1 MFQCFVITASDNH
14 LQRAFLSVSSKYFV
28 FLSVNFCRCWES
40 SILQA
45 FLKKLENFII
55 LLNLSKDAA
64 ILPDEDKVEREKKD
78 SVADKNVHMKH
89 TKQNKETALIN
100 KSKNY
105 EFLRIVLQAKERYF
119 SIRLGL
125 IKQSHDRSAICLA
138 I

>member
-14 LQRAFLSVSSKYFV
+14 LQRAFLSVSLKYFV
-28 FLSVNFCRCWES
+28 FLSVNLCRCWES

-45 FLKKLENFII
+45 FLKKLE
-55 LLNLSKDAA
+55 NLSKDAA

-100 KSKNY
+100 KSQNY
-105 EFLRIVLQAKERYF
+105 EFLRIVLQAKESYF